1 MTTIRNARILN
12 RLRLRPHVDNFA
24 RDAGYPLPSRLLRP
38 SPVPCKLL
46 LRLSLAAVGAWWLFL
61 FVVGLVAL

>member
-1 MTTIRNARILN
+1 MNPYRTRQELH

-38 SPVPCKLL
+38 SPVPRYL
-46 LRLSLAAVGAWWLFL
+46 LRLSLAAVGAWWLTL
-61 FVVGLVAL
+61 LVVGLVAL